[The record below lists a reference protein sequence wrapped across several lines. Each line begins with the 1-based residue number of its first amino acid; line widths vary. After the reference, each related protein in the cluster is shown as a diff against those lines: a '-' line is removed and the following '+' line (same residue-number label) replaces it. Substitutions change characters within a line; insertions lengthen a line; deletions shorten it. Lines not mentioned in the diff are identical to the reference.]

1 MRQQL
6 ALAGGVLFA
15 AILVAGIVAPY
26 AITSAVIREV
36 SFAGKLAPPNALHW
50 FGTDDYGRDLFSLVL
65 LGGLTAFVSPK
76 IQERLAVS

>member
-26 AITSAVIREV
+26 AISSVVVREV
-36 SFAGKLAPPNALHW
+36 SFAGKLAPPDAMHW
-50 FGTDDYGRDLFSLVL
+50 FGTD
-65 LGGLTAFVSPK
+65 
-76 IQERLAVS
+76 